1 MIDNIKYN
9 VYIGYIQYVITFG
22 WDICADVPSNRAKE
36 DEMDIIISNSS
47 GVPIYEQ
54 IEEQIKSQIMNKE
67 LIEGEALPSMRVLA
81 KDLKISIITTKRAY
95 EDLERDG
102 FIESITGKGS
112 FVKGI
117 NNDIVKENMMFAIE
131 ELLDKAVDK
140 AIIGKVGCDEL
151 TEMLKLLYEEK
162 MSDTTKE

>member
-1 MIDNIKYN
+1 
-9 VYIGYIQYVITFG
+9 
-22 WDICADVPSNRAKE
+22 
-36 DEMDIIISNSS
+36 MDIILSNSS

-54 IEEQIKSQIMNKE
+54 IEEQIKSQIMSGD
-67 LIEGEALPSMRVLA
+67 LVEGELLPSMRVLA

-102 FIESITGKGS
+102 FIESVTGKGS

-140 AIIGKVGCDEL
+140 AIIGKVGCEEL
-151 TEMLKLLYEEK
+151 TEMVRLLYEEK
-162 MSDTTKE
+162 KA

>member
-1 MIDNIKYN
+1 
-9 VYIGYIQYVITFG
+9 
-22 WDICADVPSNRAKE
+22 
-36 DEMDIIISNSS
+36 MDIILSNSS

-54 IEEQIKSQIMNKE
+54 IEEQIKSQIMSGN
-67 LIEGEALPSMRVLA
+67 LVEGELLPSMRVLA

-102 FIESITGKGS
+102 FIESVTGKGS

-140 AIIGKVGCDEL
+140 AIIGKISCEEF
-151 TEMLKLLYEEK
+151 TEMVRLLYEEK
-162 MSDTTKE
+162 KA